1 MRITE
6 MQEILPSICCLHFPS
21 FLYIKFNQS
30 NISLH
35 NHVFGHLHCAS
46 LIIFRSHTGTTSTTL
61 LDREQ
66 KKSCWILRKWIEYR
80 KNKIPEIPCNF
91 FNSQYFFLSIILIKY
106 FLYII
111 KIFHNGI
118 FTSVGKFLIILI
130 EEH

>member
-1 MRITE
+1 
-6 MQEILPSICCLHFPS
+6 MQEILPFTCCLHFPS
-21 FLYIKFNQS
+21 FLYIKFHQS

-66 KKSCWILRKWIEYR
+66 KNLVGYYE
-80 KNKIPEIPCNF
+80 NELKIGKIRF
-91 FNSQYFFLSIILIKY
+91 QKFHVSFLIHNIFKIIILIKY

-111 KIFHNGI
+111 TFFLNGI
-118 FTSVGKFLIILI
+118 FTSVGKIFDYIDRRTLNI
-130 EEH
+130 